1 MGKLRE
7 VREVREKLRDAERNV
22 RQQQGLTK
30 SIALRVERHTGWYLH
45 HAWTNKRATIKQ
57 YKQFVGIGFIL
68 LTYGN
73 LLQSLAVL
81 VTNKSQY
88 AKFPWIY
95 SADFI

>member
-7 VREVREKLRDAERNV
+7 VREVREKLRD
-22 RQQQGLTK
+22 
-30 SIALRVERHTGWYLH
+30 
-45 HAWTNKRATIKQ
+45 
-57 YKQFVGIGFIL
+57 VGIGFIL